1 MLYNIKVNSPVWW
14 NWQTRRTQNPVV
26 AIPCGFDP
34 RHRHQKSKSFDLDFF
49 HLYHKICETRFLQNL
64 PLLIREDYSPVDCKA
79 TSATE
84 PQRD

>member
-1 MLYNIKVNSPVWW
+1 
-14 NWQTRRTQNPVV
+14 
-26 AIPCGFDP
+26 
-34 RHRHQKSKSFDLDFF
+34 LDFF

-64 PLLIREDYSPVDCKA
+64 PLLIREDYSPVGCKA